1 MTLSDE
7 EEVRP
12 LRLEEAQPDRPI
24 GHRVKVSALAVA
36 LCLGAGAL
44 IWKNTVPCKP
54 GSPGLLQAKFATDV
68 DAQMALKVE
77 GLRSVTNRSLADGIV
92 MNAMKSAGK
101 DYAKHYEAHQVRQ
114 LPGSPVDAA
123 RNMISVDEIKT
134 YRAAKKA
141 KRAREAKKAFCA
153 FNVLE
158 AFISVMGMGDDINA
172 IIRTCPPP
180 RDGESEL
187 ACQVNGAI
195 LVGWVGNLAAKL
207 SFAASNCAITT
218 NVNALCSV
226 GVTGLVSAMGELA
239 ATASLAAATCVPTP
253 PSLTTTKI
261 SVLGDQTVRG
271 APGRRLLIGEGAIG
285 NGVQCGIDVG
295 MVVTNIANM
304 GLAIN
309 GAVNSGMCGWKAKAS
324 PLNKLTGIP
333 EALCTVDIGGAV
345 TYISQVVTF
354 INLIVVHCNDFLD
367 ISALCGASVAG
378 ITTAAAAIS
387 PYGAAVHA
395 ACRENHIAKSPKL
408 QEKINGLYDVP
419 DVPRRLTELKDAMA
433 NVREIRG
440 RLEKELGF
448 NASSARGD
456 SFSEANMEMLLH
468 LMEGESGQEK
478 ASTGL
483 WPFSQCEA

>member
-114 LPGSPVDAA
+114 LPGSPV
-123 RNMISVDEIKT
+123 
-134 YRAAKKA
+134 
-141 KRAREAKKAFCA
+141 
-153 FNVLE
+153 
-158 AFISVMGMGDDINA
+158 ISVMGMGDDINA

-271 APGRRLLIGEGAIG
+271 APGRRLMIGEGAIG

-333 EALCTVDIGGAV
+333 EALCAVDIGGAV